1 MRDDPK
7 WLGREGLWMT
17 GGLVRLAEGGEELVA
32 EEVLG
37 GEVLL

>member
-1 MRDDPK
+1 MRDNPK
-7 WLGREGLWMT
+7 CLGRVGLWVA
-17 GGLVRLAEGGEELVA
+17 GGLVRLVEEGEELVA

>member
-1 MRDDPK
+1 MRDNPK
-7 WLGREGLWMT
+7 WLGRVGLWMA
-17 GGLVRLAEGGEELVA
+17 GGLVRLVEEGEELVA